1 MPKAASLLDC
11 RFLHSVDWWGKGPLH
26 TLSWALSSLPV
37 PCAVSHPTLSELSW
51 PLPPVLPR
59 IERAAKQRP
68 PIQLRKP
75 PCVWLCPSLSRAH
88 GQGPRLSLLLPS
100 WLCPGA
106 LGQVLLQ
113 VQGGEGRDH
122 PGCGP
127 LHPGNCKNS
136 IGISCG
142 RVSLVLLG
150 SGWGEMWGWLTM
162 LPEVSLLS
170 SLPIAGIALSLIL
183 SSRRVRVCVLS
194 ELLSNSAHPQLSL
207 VRCGN
212 PGSLLLESY
221 TSTFF

>member
-1 MPKAASLLDC
+1 MKGRVCPKQPHCLIADSS
-11 RFLHSVDWWGKGPLH
+11 SVDWWGKGPLH

-37 PCAVSHPTLSELSW
+37 PCAVSHSTLSELSW

-113 VQGGEGRDH
+113 VQGGEGTRPSWVRPPPPWELQKQH
-122 PGCGP
+122 FYFLWENFPGP
-127 LHPGNCKNS
+127 PG
-136 IGISCG
+136 
-142 RVSLVLLG
+142 
-150 SGWGEMWGWLTM
+150 E
-162 LPEVSLLS
+162 
-170 SLPIAGIALSLIL
+170 
-183 SSRRVRVCVLS
+183 
-194 ELLSNSAHPQLSL
+194 
-207 VRCGN
+207 
-212 PGSLLLESY
+212 
-221 TSTFF
+221 